1 MLLTVIVMTSR
12 FFVWYAIT
20 LLLVRDSLSLLICP
34 NSFVHFKMLALF
46 GWLFHHVFFFYCC
59 FFLSYKLMKVTQH
72 NNLNFSATLSHYF
85 SQHNNLRGL
94 GGLKCSA
101 DTNQVRGS
109 ILPSRCSILPS
120 RKTNSNENKTN
131 EENNV
136 SNMEGNSNN
145 INEERRDTPNPSRH
159 NSYNYNHYR
168 SRNRS
173 DRYNSK
179 NYYHKHYPPRQRQ
192 HLRF

>member
-1 MLLTVIVMTSR
+1 
-12 FFVWYAIT
+12 
-20 LLLVRDSLSLLICP
+20 
-34 NSFVHFKMLALF
+34 
-46 GWLFHHVFFFYCC
+46 
-59 FFLSYKLMKVTQH
+59 MKVTQH

-94 GGLKCSA
+94 GRLKCSA

-109 ILPSRCSILPS
+109 ILPSQ
-120 RKTNSNENKTN
+120 KTDSNENKTN

-136 SNMEGNSNN
+136 SDMEGNSNN

-159 NSYNYNHYR
+159 NSYNYNHYKA
-168 SRNRS
+168 RNRS
-173 DRYNSK
+173 DCYNSK
-179 NYYHKHYPPRQRQ
+179 NYYHKHYPPCQRQ